1 MKSLKITYI
10 PSKKVEPATKKDFI
24 DCMTEISEIKN
35 DIQQINEKI
44 AVSDSNSTE
53 DYTSL
58 SDRIY
63 EVKNKTENLDDDI
76 DKLKRENSKI
86 IASLYLIVI
95 AMAIGFLVF
104 GLITS

>member
-10 PSKKVEPATKKDFI
+10 PSKKVEPATKQDFYE
-24 DCMTEISEIKN
+24 CMSFISEIRN
-35 DIQQINEKI
+35 DITKLNEETKENCDCQI
-44 AVSDSNSTE
+44 E
-53 DYTSL
+53 DFRKL
-58 SDRIY
+58 SDRIC
-63 EVKNKTENLDDDI
+63 EVKNKTANLEDGI
-76 DKLKRENSKI
+76 DKVKRENNKI

>member
-1 MKSLKITYI
+1 M
-10 PSKKVEPATKKDFI
+10 KVEPATKKDFI
-24 DCMTEISEIKN
+24 DCMTEISELKN